1 VNGMRE
7 DGTLQ
12 FRTEFFNAFNHP
24 QFRNPAVV
32 DFSKSNAGVMTTTSV
47 NSRLIQFAMKY
58 SF

>member
-1 VNGMRE
+1 MRE